1 MNNKHKKKFIIYMQ
15 IGFIFIT
22 IGIAAILYF
31 AYTDGHK
38 LDWIL
43 WATISVLAFNAGL
56 LCLGNAIIH
65 KVKSDL
71 IRRQKQKTKTDNE
84 AEEQGK

>member
-1 MNNKHKKKFIIYMQ
+1 MNNKHEKKFIIYMQ
-15 IGFIFIT
+15 IGFILTT
-22 IGIAAILYF
+22 IGIAAIIYF
-31 AYTDGHK
+31 AYTDEHK
-38 LDWIL
+38 LDWII

-84 AEEQGK
+84 VEEQGK